1 MLKFKQSGWME
12 IDVNFNTEKRRNA
25 NSFEK
30 DFFQLMNN
38 TVYGKTMGNLQKI
51 INVRLVNNEK
61 DLLKYTS
68 R

>member
-1 MLKFKQSGWME
+1 ME
-12 IDVNFNTEKRRNA
+12 RDVNFNTEKRRNA

-61 DLLKYTS
+61 DLLKYNS